1 MPPLISSFARL
12 CPALFLCTGLAIA
25 PLPAAAFGGFGI
37 GGGLGGL
44 MHHGFG
50 GGFGSGRGI
59 GSPRFMPHGGPGFAG
74 RGFQGSSPWGQYRGQ
89 SQLRQRAPLGA
100 DGGGNEST
108 VVGLATG
115 DRLRLTRGNS
125 QRALTAAAAH
135 VVQITPLGGAKD
147 IRLRLAPR
155 KSRRGGGRHEEPVMA
170 THVPHRQKW
179 AKGNPL
185 GVAA

>member
-1 MPPLISSFARL
+1 MVSAVVLGAAAELGRRDSCLTA
-12 CPALFLCTGLAIA
+12 GLA
-25 PLPAAAFGGFGI
+25 LPDEVSKAA
-37 GGGLGGL
+37 L
-44 MHHGFG
+44 
-50 GGFGSGRGI
+50 
-59 GSPRFMPHGGPGFAG
+59 
-74 RGFQGSSPWGQYRGQ
+74 
-89 SQLRQRAPLGA
+89 LGA
-100 DGGGNEST
+100 STGDSRSCANEPLSVPMAGGNEIT
-108 VVGLATG
+108 VVGLAT
-115 DRLRLTRGNS
+115 DNRLRLARGHS

-135 VVQITPLGGAKD
+135 VVQITPLGGAKG